1 MDAHYRPDI
10 IEPEAQQHWD
20 EKQIFRAT
28 EDSAKPKYYCLSMFP
43 YPSGKLHMGHVRNY
57 TIGDV
62 LARYHRMKG
71 YNVLQ
76 PMGWDAFGLPAEN
89 AAIANDVA
97 PASWTYANI
106 DYMRGQLKRLGLA
119 IDWSRELA
127 TCKPDYYRWEQWL
140 FTRLFEKGVIY
151 KKMATVNWDPV
162 DHTVLANEQV
172 IDGRGWRSGALV
184 EKRDI
189 PMYFFRI
196 TAYAEE
202 LLDGLDHLP
211 GWPERVKTM
220 QRNWIG
226 KSFGV
231 EIHFPLLPSPA
242 GGRGA
247 GGEGVSEPVL
257 KVFTTRADTLFG
269 VTYVAVAAEHPLA
282 QRAAETN
289 PALATFIH
297 ECKQGSVAEADLATM
312 EKKGMDTGLKAYH
325 PFTNE
330 PVPIYVANYV
340 LMGYGEGAVM
350 AVPAHDERDYAFA
363 EKYGLAIKPV
373 IQPADATL
381 ELPLTAA
388 YTEPG
393 VLFDSGDF
401 SGRTSEDAID
411 KIALVLKNLNLGEK
425 RTTWRLRDWGI
436 SRQRYWGCPIPII
449 HCPSCGDVPVPEDQ
463 LPVVLPEDVKIDVGS
478 PLKKMPEWSNCA
490 CPKCGGKAER
500 ETDTMDTFV
509 ESSWYYARYAC
520 PDNASAMLDAR
531 AKHWLPVDQ
540 YIGGIEHAILH
551 LLYARFFHKLMR
563 DEGLLGSENVRS
575 SDGPHPNPL
584 PPAGEGANDA
594 LRAPKTLNEP
604 FANLL
609 TQGMVIA
616 DTYYRDL
623 GEGKKQWL
631 NPADVEVRDGVHVLK
646 ADGQPVQVGGTE
658 KMSKSKNNG
667 VDPQALID
675 QYGADTARLFMM
687 FAAPPEQS
695 LEWSDAGVEG
705 AHRFLKRI
713 WAYAQRNQGSL
724 SQGIKFLS
732 SPDADQYWKQGSETT
747 LSFRRE
753 IHTILKKAAFDLSKH
768 QLNTVT
774 SAAMKLLNLLEQSQ
788 SDVSNVAD
796 SIALQ
801 GGETPLLLNSQLMLR
816 AEGFSI
822 LLRLLAPIAP
832 HICHCLWKEIGYGVD
847 ILESDW
853 PKVDE
858 SALVRDEIELML
870 QVNGKLRGKIRVAA
884 DADKAAIEQAALA
897 SIEVQKYMEGQ
908 PAKKVVVV
916 PGRLVNIVV

>member
-1 MDAHYRPDI
+1 MDAHYRPEI

-20 EKQIFRAT
+20 EKQIFRAK
-28 EDSAKPKYYCLSMFP
+28 EDSSDPKYYCLSMFP

-89 AAIANDVA
+89 AALANNVA

-119 IDWSRELA
+119 VDWERELA

-140 FTRLFEKGVIY
+140 FTKLFEKGLIY
-151 KKMATVNWDPV
+151 KKMASVNWDPV
-162 DHTVLANEQV
+162 DLTVLANEQV
-172 IDGRGWRSGALV
+172 IDGRGWRSGAPV

-189 PMYFFRI
+189 PMYFMRI
-196 TAYAEE
+196 TAYADE
-202 LLDGLDHLP
+202 LLNELDNLP

-231 EIHFPLLPSPA
+231 EIHFPLSE
-242 GGRGA
+242 RHQE
-247 GGEGVSEPVL
+247 GGEVL

-282 QRAAETN
+282 QQAAAGN
-289 PALATFIH
+289 PALAAFIA
-297 ECKQGSVAEADLATM
+297 ECKQGSVAEADMATM
-312 EKKGMDTGLKAYH
+312 EKKGMDTGLKVYH

-330 PVPIYVANYV
+330 AIPVFVANYV

-350 AVPAHDERDYAFA
+350 AVPAHDERDFAFA
-363 EKYGLAIKPV
+363 QKYDLPIKPV
-373 IQPADATL
+373 IKPVDGDLAV
-381 ELPLTAA
+381 PLAEA
-388 YTEPG
+388 YVEQG

-401 SGRTSEDAID
+401 SGRASQDAIE
-411 KIALVLKNLNLGEK
+411 KIALVLKNLKLGDR

-436 SRQRYWGCPIPII
+436 SRQRYWGCPIPIV
-449 HCPSCGDVPVPEDQ
+449 HCSSCGDVPVPDAQ
-463 LPVVLPEDVKIDVGS
+463 LPVVLPEDVKIDIGS
-478 PLKKMPEWSNCA
+478 PIKKMPSFYECA
-490 CPKCGGKAER
+490 CPKCGGRAER

-520 PDNASAMLDAR
+520 PDNTSAMLDER
-531 AKHWLPVDQ
+531 ANHWLPVDQ

-563 DEGLLGSENVRS
+563 DVGLVTS
-575 SDGPHPNPL
+575 
-584 PPAGEGANDA
+584 
-594 LRAPKTLNEP
+594 NEP

-623 GEGKKQWL
+623 GEGKKQWI
-631 NPADVEVRDGVHVLK
+631 NPADVEMRDGVAVLK
-646 ADGQPVQVGGTE
+646 ADGQPVIVGGTE

-667 VDPQALID
+667 VDPQSLID

-705 AHRFLKRI
+705 ANRFLRRLWK
-713 WAYAQRNQGSL
+713 AVYEHVEAGAVGSD
-724 SQGIKFLS
+724 G
-732 SPDADQYWKQGSETT
+732 
-747 LSFRRE
+747 
-753 IHTILKKAAFDLSKH
+753 FDLSGLTTAQHDFRRLLHTVIAKVSDDIERRK
-768 QLNTVT
+768 QFNTAI
-774 SAAMKLLNLLEQSQ
+774 AANMELMNALVKLEGNDARTRALKQEALEAI
-788 SDVSNVAD
+788 V
-796 SIALQ
+796 
-801 GGETPLLLNSQLMLR
+801 LM
-816 AEGFSI
+816 
-822 LLRLLAPIAP
+822 LAPIVP
-832 HICHCLWKEIGYGVD
+832 HICRSLIAALKPGACLMSE
-847 ILESDW
+847 DW
-853 PKVDE
+853 PRVDE
-858 SALVRDEIELML
+858 SALIRDEIELML
-870 QVNGKLRGKIRVAA
+870 QVNGKLRGKIKVAA
-884 DADKAAIEQAALA
+884 DAEKTAIEQAALA
-897 SIEVQKYMEGQ
+897 SPEVMKFMEGK

-916 PGRLVNIVV
+916 PGRLVNVVV

>member
-1 MDAHYRPDI
+1 MDAHYRPEI
-10 IEPEAQQHWD
+10 IEPEAQQHWE

-28 EDSAKPKYYCLSMFP
+28 EDTAKPKYYCLSMFP

-89 AAIANDVA
+89 AAMANNVA
-97 PASWTYANI
+97 PAGWTYANI

-140 FTRLFEKGVIY
+140 FTRLFEKGLIY

-162 DHTVLANEQV
+162 DNTVLANEQV

-202 LLDGLDHLP
+202 LLAELDNLP

-231 EIHFPLLPSPA
+231 EIHFPLNERRQD
-242 GGRGA
+242 G
-247 GGEGVSEPVL
+247 EPVL

-282 QRAAETN
+282 QQAAEGN
-289 PALATFIH
+289 PELAAFIA
-297 ECKQGSVAEADLATM
+297 ECKQGSVAEADMATM
-312 EKKGMDTGLKAYH
+312 EKKGMDTGLKVYH

-330 PVPIYVANYV
+330 PVPVWVANYV

-350 AVPAHDERDYAFA
+350 AVPAHDERDFAFA
-363 EKYGLAIKPV
+363 RKYNLPIKPV
-373 IQPADATL
+373 IVPADWDASKIESNLFGETWKPRL
-381 ELPLTAA
+381 LNTGVA
-388 YTEPG
+388 PG
-393 VLFDSGDF
+393 SHNSLLDWEHWDGRFAEYGKCIDSGDF
-401 SGRTSEDAID
+401 SGRSSEDAID
-411 KIALVLKNLNLGEK
+411 KIALVLENLKLGEK
-425 RTTWRLRDWGI
+425 RTTFRLRDWGI
-436 SRQRYWGCPIPII
+436 SRQRYWGCPIPIV
-449 HCPSCGDVPVPEDQ
+449 HCPTCGDVPVPDEQ

-478 PLKKMPEWSNCA
+478 PIKKMPA
-490 CPKCGGKAER
+490 FYQTTCPTCGGQAER

-520 PDNASAMLDAR
+520 PDNAAAMLDER
-531 AKHWLPVDQ
+531 VNYWLPVDQ

-563 DEGLLGSENVRS
+563 DVGLVK
-575 SDGPHPNPL
+575 SD
-584 PPAGEGANDA
+584 
-594 LRAPKTLNEP
+594 EP

-616 DTYYRDL
+616 ETFFRD
-623 GEGKKQWL
+623 GPDGKKQWV
-631 NPADVEVRDGVHVLK
+631 NPADVESKDGIAVLK

-705 AHRFLKRI
+705 ANRFLRRLWKAVYEHVQAGI
-713 WAYAQRNQGSL
+713 IPAYAGGDLPAAAKDLRRQLHQTIAKVTDDIERRKQFNTAIAANMELMNALAKLEGD
-724 SQGIKFLS
+724 
-732 SPDADQYWKQGSETT
+732 DAATRAVKQE
-747 LSFRRE
+747 
-753 IHTILKKAAFDLSKH
+753 A
-768 QLNTVT
+768 
-774 SAAMKLLNLLEQSQ
+774 LEA
-788 SDVSNVAD
+788 VV
-796 SIALQ
+796 
-801 GGETPLLLNSQLMLR
+801 LML
-816 AEGFSI
+816 S
-822 LLRLLAPIAP
+822 PIVP
-832 HICHCLWKEIGYGVD
+832 HICRTLIKALKPGTCMVG
-847 ILESDW
+847 SPW
-853 PKVDE
+853 PVADE
-858 SALVRDEIELML
+858 AALVRDEIELML

-884 DADKAAIEQAALA
+884 DAAKDAIEAAALA
-897 SIEVQKYMEGQ
+897 SPEVQKFMEGK

-916 PGRLVNIVV
+916 PGRLVNVVV